1 MSVGGAV
8 GGAGGGA
15 MGGGGG
21 KLSNIGIIVYFNFSR
36 RMADKIP
43 IELILFQVRFP

>member
-1 MSVGGAV
+1 MAVGGTV

-21 KLSNIGIIVYFNFSR
+21 NLSNVLYFNFSR
-36 RMADKIP
+36 RMADKVP